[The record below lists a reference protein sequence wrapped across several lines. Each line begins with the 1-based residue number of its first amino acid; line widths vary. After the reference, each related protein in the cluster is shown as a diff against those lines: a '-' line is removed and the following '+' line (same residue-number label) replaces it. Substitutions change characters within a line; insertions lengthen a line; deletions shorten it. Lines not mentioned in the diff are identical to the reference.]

1 MTSSK
6 FVLLESIV
14 LDPLKL
20 IFATSSVNFS
30 TYPEGS
36 FCAWPS
42 HRNSAKYLDTKCV
55 RFRKLSAHFSRKPS
69 LIVR

>member
-42 HRNSAKYLDTKCV
+42 HRNSAKYLDTNAFVSENCLHI
-55 RFRKLSAHFSRKPS
+55 FRVNR
-69 LIVR
+69 V